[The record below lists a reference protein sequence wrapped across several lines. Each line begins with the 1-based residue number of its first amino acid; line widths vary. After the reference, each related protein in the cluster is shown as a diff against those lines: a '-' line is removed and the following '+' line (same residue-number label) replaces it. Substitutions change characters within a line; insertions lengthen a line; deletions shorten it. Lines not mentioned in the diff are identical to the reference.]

1 MKFLKYI
8 FWTLYNIWFYILVT
22 IFTIII
28 LCPAF
33 IFIIIN
39 KNLYKYFYF
48 FGVVWCKAILFFMGF
63 YPVYE
68 NKLELDKKG
77 TYVFVGN
84 HVSMIDVMLMV
95 SFAKNYPMVFVGK
108 KELDQIP
115 IFGYLYRRTMILVD
129 RSSPESR
136 RAVFNTTKDK
146 ISKGLNVCLFPEG
159 TVPPT
164 NVELGEFKQGAFSI
178 AIEHQ
183 IPIVIC
189 TFLDNKKRFPW
200 SFGNLLA
207 ASKGIPGPLR
217 VITHKPIPTS
227 GLTKDNMK
235 DLSDKVRNIMLEDL
249 KSSS

>member
-1 MKFLKYI
+1 MKYLKYF
-8 FWTLYNIWFYILVT
+8 FWGIYNIWFYILVT
-22 IFTIII
+22 VFTIII

-33 IFIIIN
+33 IFLIIN
-39 KNLYKYFYF
+39 KNWYKIFYF

-63 YPVYE
+63 YPVYI
-68 NKLELDKKG
+68 NKLELDTNG
-77 TYVFVGN
+77 PYIFVGN

-95 SFAKNYPMVFVGK
+95 SCAKNFPMVFVGK

-115 IFGYLYRRTMILVD
+115 IFGYLYKKTMILVD

-136 RAVFNTTKDK
+136 REVFNSTKEK

-159 TVPPT
+159 TVPPPEI
-164 NVELGEFKQGAFSI
+164 ELGEFKQGAFSI

-200 SFGNLLA
+200 SFGSLLA

-217 VITHKPIPTS
+217 VVTHKPINTN
-227 GLTKDNMK
+227 GLTMTNMK

-249 KSSS
+249 KKF

>member
-1 MKFLKYI
+1 
-8 FWTLYNIWFYILVT
+8 
-22 IFTIII
+22 
-28 LCPAF
+28 
-33 IFIIIN
+33 
-39 KNLYKYFYF
+39 
-48 FGVVWCKAILFFMGF
+48 MGA
-63 YPVYE
+63 E
-68 NKLELDKKG
+68 
-77 TYVFVGN
+77 
-84 HVSMIDVMLMV
+84 
-95 SFAKNYPMVFVGK
+95 
-108 KELDQIP
+108 
-115 IFGYLYRRTMILVD
+115 D

-227 GLTKDNMK
+227 GLTRDNMK
-235 DLSDKVRNIMLEDL
+235 DLSNKVRNIMLEDL

>member
-1 MKFLKYI
+1 
-8 FWTLYNIWFYILVT
+8 
-22 IFTIII
+22 
-28 LCPAF
+28 
-33 IFIIIN
+33 
-39 KNLYKYFYF
+39 
-48 FGVVWCKAILFFMGF
+48 
-63 YPVYE
+63 
-68 NKLELDKKG
+68 
-77 TYVFVGN
+77 
-84 HVSMIDVMLMV
+84 MIDVMLMV

-217 VITHKPIPTS
+217 IITHKPIPTS
-227 GLTKDNMK
+227 GLTRDNMK
-235 DLSDKVRNIMLEDL
+235 DLSNKVRNIMLEDL

>member
-1 MKFLKYI
+1 MNVVKFLKYI

-22 IFTIII
+22 IFTITI

-39 KNLYKYFYF
+39 KNLYKNFYF

-115 IFGYLYRRTMILVD
+115 IF
-129 RSSPESR
+129 
-136 RAVFNTTKDK
+136 
-146 ISKGLNVCLFPEG
+146 C
-159 TVPPT
+159 
-164 NVELGEFKQGAFSI
+164 
-178 AIEHQ
+178 
-183 IPIVIC
+183 
-189 TFLDNKKRFPW
+189 
-200 SFGNLLA
+200 
-207 ASKGIPGPLR
+207 
-217 VITHKPIPTS
+217 
-227 GLTKDNMK
+227 
-235 DLSDKVRNIMLEDL
+235 
-249 KSSS
+249 